1 MVLFNYSSKE
11 LTAKIVYYGPGLGG
25 KTTSLE
31 YIYKGLPAKVK
42 GKMLSLSTQ
51 TDRTLFFDFLPME
64 LGKIYGWRVRVQLYT
79 VPGQVFYDATRKIV
93 LKGADGVVF
102 VCDSQNEMLDANI
115 ESWQNFQDNLK
126 ANNIDFTIIP
136 LIFQYNKRDIKN
148 ITPVEELE
156 TKVNTRHV
164 PYFETIATEGNG
176 VLDALKAITK
186 LVLQHLQKQY
196 NKVFQEEKREAEASK
211 KPEAPAKEAPLPK
224 ESPLPKPA
232 TAPKEIPLEKTAG
245 PSSPAKTPIKDE
257 KKPKEE
263 AIQPKELKTEPEIAP
278 EIMPTDKIEL
288 EQYEELS
295 DEDIVELPVKDEE
308 LNLDADSWQQIEIGR
323 LPELEP
329 VPEPEKPIEAE
340 PEEIPSIEEPEI
352 EEIQELQFIKETDEI
367 FVEDTPKKSADRLSD
382 TWKAAKS
389 KVVSPPAKPKPTQ
402 ELKDKTVEITAPIS
416 KEDTKLI
423 ELLSSQMD
431 QKLLLPVEIKID
443 TEKGIMNITLKITLK
458 IKKD

>member
-102 VCDSQNEMLDANI
+102 VCDSQNEMLDANL

-126 ANNIDFTIIP
+126 ANNIDFTTIP

-148 ITPVEELE
+148 ITPVAELE
-156 TKVNTRHV
+156 TKVNTRNV

-196 NKVFQEEKREAEASK
+196 NKVFQEEKKAAAPKETVPQ
-211 KPEAPAKEAPLPK
+211 KPAAPPKEA
-224 ESPLPKPA
+224 PLPKPA
-232 TAPKEIPLEKTAG
+232 TAPKEIPLEKTAA

-263 AIQPKELKTEPEIAP
+263 AVQPKELKTEPEISP
-278 EIMPTDKIEL
+278 EILPTDKIEI

-323 LPELEP
+323 LPDLEP

-340 PEEIPSIEEPEI
+340 PEEIATIEEPEI
-352 EEIQELQFIKETDEI
+352 EEIQELQLIKETDEI
-367 FVEDTPKKSADRLSD
+367 FVEDTPKKPAEKLSD
-382 TWKAAKS
+382 TWKTAKS
-389 KVVSPPAKPKPTQ
+389 KVVSEPTKPKPIQ
-402 ELKDKTVEITAPIS
+402 EPKDKTVEITAPIS

-423 ELLSSQMD
+423 EILSAQMD

-443 TEKGIMNITLKITLK
+443 TEKGIMNITLKITLQ